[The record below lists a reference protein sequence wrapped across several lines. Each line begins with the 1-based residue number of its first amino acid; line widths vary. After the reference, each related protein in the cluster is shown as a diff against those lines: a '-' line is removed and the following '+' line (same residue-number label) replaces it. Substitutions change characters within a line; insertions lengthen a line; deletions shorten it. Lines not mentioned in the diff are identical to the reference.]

1 MTYDSTEMADWCKC
15 VLEFLCNICV
25 YLCTST
31 FGSVFRRKTIFF
43 LKEFRTMQLAPTLC
57 QSLSIP
63 VISMQCI
70 IHGCKEEF
78 PVLDIA
84 QNILIQYIKINTP
97 QKNPLAGTS
106 TVKSYRINLWV
117 KLKKTFI
124 FEINFS

>member
-1 MTYDSTEMADWCKC
+1 
-15 VLEFLCNICV
+15 
-25 YLCTST
+25 
-31 FGSVFRRKTIFF
+31 
-43 LKEFRTMQLAPTLC
+43 MQLAPTLC

-70 IHGCKEEF
+70 IDGCKEEF
-78 PVLDIA
+78 PVLGATKYLDIVY
-84 QNILIQYIKINTP
+84 QNKHTPKESVGGDILY
-97 QKNPLAGTS
+97 

>member
-1 MTYDSTEMADWCKC
+1 
-15 VLEFLCNICV
+15 
-25 YLCTST
+25 
-31 FGSVFRRKTIFF
+31 
-43 LKEFRTMQLAPTLC
+43 MQLAPTLC

-63 VISMQCI
+63 AVISMQCI